1 MEAEGGQT
9 RRTALKALGTITNPP
24 AQVVEILCAAL
35 ANTDWFVRREAVES
49 LGRIG
54 NPTPAVIE
62 ALLALLVAEEAKAQA
77 HRKRAQQQPPI
88 VEDEEDVRAMLAALQ
103 EGQSLR
109 GDVAMTLAQLG
120 CINDA
125 VIATFLAELSDKEE
139 SVRERIVRN
148 WWLLGKDN
156 PAVLA
161 ALQSALQDA
170 SAMVRKSAAASLQ
183 RLGL

>member
-1 MEAEGGQT
+1 M
-9 RRTALKALGTITNPP
+9 
-24 AQVVEILCAAL
+24 EILCAAL

-62 ALLALLVAEEAKAQA
+62 ALLALLVAGKPR
-77 HRKRAQQQPPI
+77 HKRIVNGRNNSPI

-125 VIATFLAELSDKEE
+125 VIATFLADLATKGKCASGLCAIGGCWA
-139 SVRERIVRN
+139 RITRRCWRRYN
-148 WWLLGKDN
+148 RT
-156 PAVLA
+156 
-161 ALQSALQDA
+161 QDA

-183 RLGL
+183 RLGIMAEFP